1 MDKGKA
7 TDTTTNEHDEKDISI
22 DNNLSE
28 NEPLASE
35 VSQEERAKKEDPK
48 ETIQRLNEEVALLN
62 DKYLRAY
69 AEMDN
74 MRKRMERERGDIV
87 KYGKS
92 SLLKDFLVV
101 YDSIEKGIL
110 MGRESH
116 SKKKDFIQGLEMME
130 KLFLEVLKRHSV
142 EPIETKG
149 VVFDPHYHEAM
160 LQVDTEDMESG
171 MVTEEFEKGFKI
183 HDRVLR
189 SAKVSVSRRLE
200 KKDKE
205 EE

>member
-1 MDKGKA
+1 MDKEKA
-7 TDTTTNEHDEKDISI
+7 TDTITNEHDEKDINI
-22 DNNLSE
+22 DSLSE

-35 VSQEERAKKEDPK
+35 VSQEERAKKEDPE
-48 ETIQRLNEEVALLN
+48 ETIQRLTEEVALLN

-160 LQVDTEDMESG
+160 LQVDTGDMKSG
-171 MVTEEFEKGFKI
+171 MVMEEFEKGFKI
-183 HDRVLR
+183 HDRILR
-189 SAKVSVSRRLE
+189 PAKVSVSRRLE

>member
-7 TDTTTNEHDEKDISI
+7 TDTITNEHNEKDINI
-22 DNNLSE
+22 DNNLSG
-28 NEPLASE
+28 NEAHTLKT
-35 VSQEERAKKEDPK
+35 SQEERAKQEDPK
-48 ETIQRLNEEVALLN
+48 ETIQRLNGEVALLN

-74 MRKRMERERGDIV
+74 MRKRMEREREDIV
-87 KYGKS
+87 KYGKT
-92 SLLKDFLVV
+92 SLLKDSLVV

-116 SKKKDFIQGLEMME
+116 FKKKDFIQGMEMMG

-160 LQVDTEDMESG
+160 LQVDTGDMESG
-171 MVTEEFEKGFKI
+171 MVMEEFEKGFKI

-189 SAKVSVSRRLE
+189 PAKVSVSRRLE

>member
-1 MDKGKA
+1 MDKEKA
-7 TDTTTNEHDEKDISI
+7 TDTITNEHNEKDINI
-22 DNNLSE
+22 DNNLSA
-28 NEPLASE
+28 NDARASE
-35 VSQEERAKKEDPK
+35 AFQEEVAKQEDPK
-48 ETIQRLNEEVALLN
+48 ETIQRLNEEIALLN

-69 AEMDN
+69 AETDN
-74 MRKRMERERGDIV
+74 MRKRMERERGDV
-87 KYGKS
+87 LKYGKA

-116 SKKKDFIQGLEMME
+116 SKKKSFIQGLEMME

-149 VVFDPHYHEAM
+149 VVFDPHYHEVM
-160 LQVDTEDMESG
+160 LQVDREDMEPG
-171 MVTEEFEKGFKI
+171 RVIEEFEKGFKI

-189 SAKVSVSRRLE
+189 PAKVSVSGRLE